1 MKIKYL
7 VLILLFVFIFSFTGC
22 MTVTTETTA
31 SAQTRAATAETAA
44 SETTTSEAT
53 SVDNNNTEAEVT
65 ASSEIAANTKTTEGA
80 AGVAA
85 ELDIVGMW
93 NDKDGTTRIFSPD
106 GTCQNI
112 AKIDIGGP
120 PPVYTISDKPNKN
133 GYYILFVSQSG
144 YNQTTFYVKVL
155 SSDEIEIY
163 EDPGAAALYSL
174 TRM

>member
-7 VLILLFVFIFSFTGC
+7 VPFLLIVFIFSFMGC
-22 MTVTTETTA
+22 MTTTTETTA

-44 SETTTSEAT
+44 PETTTSATT

-65 ASSEIAANTKTTEGA
+65 NSSEIAANTETTEA
-80 AGVAA
+80 AA
-85 ELDIVGMW
+85 EAVFGLDIVGMW
-93 NDKDGTTRIFSPD
+93 NDKDGTIRIFSPD

-144 YNQTTFYVKVL
+144 YNQTTFYVKVI

-163 EDPGAAALYSL
+163 ENPGAAALYSL